1 MPVLSAE
8 YLRRVYAA
16 IATALGADEEEAGTF
31 ARCFVDTDLRGKD
44 TQGIK
49 WIPGVAT
56 WVRRGAARFGA
67 PFTIVQ
73 EGPAYALVDGGHGV
87 GQVVATRQG
96 SNAGNSSFGA
106 STRIDLT
113 KWPSGG
119 SPGNNPTQA
128 SGTPASARLLW
139 SRYQ

>member
-87 GQVVATRQG
+87 GQVVATRAMDLAIRKAHFEPAV
-96 SNAGNSSFGA
+96 NAV
-106 STRIDLT
+106 TRIAAYTRGVD
-113 KWPSGG
+113 G
-119 SPGNNPTQA
+119 SPDG
-128 SGTPASARLLW
+128 R
-139 SRYQ
+139 